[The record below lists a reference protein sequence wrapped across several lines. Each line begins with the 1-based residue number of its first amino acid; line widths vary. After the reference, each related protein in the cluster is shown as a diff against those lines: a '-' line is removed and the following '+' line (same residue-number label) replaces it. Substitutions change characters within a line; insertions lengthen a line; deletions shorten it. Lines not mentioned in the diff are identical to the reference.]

1 MSSTSTPPSVTYFLV
16 ILMLLIVLRIR
27 RVINGTRV
35 SVARTVA
42 YSAYY
47 VLFSLLVLSGS
58 FFIGIPAEYF
68 AAYAAVFITSM
79 AVSYRLAARRLVYWR
94 LPDGSIFAKGGFGIY
109 LVYLAGLVLRI
120 LIGYVFIGPN
130 YFNFSFGTPL
140 QLGPA
145 AIAATI
151 ATDLLLVFGVGLL
164 FGRNMQIMRK
174 YRAYRENREQIP
186 DLSEASVPS

>member
-1 MSSTSTPPSVTYFLV
+1 MSAASTPSSVTYFLV
-16 ILMLLIVLRIR
+16 ILVLLIVLRIR
-27 RVINGTRV
+27 RVVNGTRI

-42 YSAYY
+42 YSVYY
-47 VLFSLLVLSGS
+47 ILFSLLVLSGS

-68 AAYAAVFITSM
+68 VAYATLFIASM
-79 AVSYRLAARRLVYWR
+79 AVSYRLAAKRLVYWR

-130 YFNFSFGTPL
+130 YFYFSHGAPL
-140 QLGPA
+140 QLGPE

-151 ATDLLLVFGVGLL
+151 ATDLLLVLGVSLL

-174 YRAYRENREQIP
+174 FRAYRENREQIP